1 MKCIKYG
8 FVIYLLTI
16 LFITFTI
23 QADKLDDLGLDENG
37 KPIQTPEP
45 EKPIGQTIMLR
56 GEYGLT
62 PLQRPELLIPESA
75 DIKTKATTIVEA
87 VIAGPTENEKAE
99 GIKQVF
105 PEGTSLEEVIIEEK
119 NGEIYAKFLIN
130 FPDSF
135 ISEPSNIGANF
146 DWITSSIIKS
156 LQELPIV
163 SFEVLARDPKT
174 DNYLPLDKF
183 LPPDT
188 TPEVT
193 PVPDTATPYELY
205 EINKLSPENLYPRTG
220 SGRPVGGLTG
230 KAVYMNPGHG
240 YVWRDSDYWDWQR
253 GFVINNIE
261 DLSNVDWI
269 NQYLFAY
276 CYNAGADV
284 FSVRELD
291 PNSNMIVVDNDDG
304 SPSYVET
311 GSGWIN
317 SSLAGYANGHI
328 PYVTGQDPF
337 SFGTNR
343 LATCVIGSATA
354 TATWIPNIPATGWYN
369 IYVSHSA
376 YTNRSPQAHYRIYH
390 GGGQTEY
397 YLDQRMRRFTW
408 IFIGNYYFEAGF
420 NASTGK
426 VVLYNDSTSASHYV
440 SADAVRFGGGMGVVS
455 RGTSGTS
462 GKPRFEEDNR
472 YNLQFSGAPT
482 TVYESSDPTNDDEA
496 DGWSGRP
503 KFGRWLKQQAELYG
517 ATAED
522 SVFVSSHTNAY
533 GSGVHGLNTFVF
545 TGYDGTWHD
554 RFRNYVHDEVLNDL
568 HNGYSTNFVNHG
580 TGKKYGDYGED
591 YPGNVSDL
599 MPIFLGEWIFH
610 DDSLDMNMYHDPKFR
625 QMLARAVY
633 QGIIKFWANEKGAP
647 STLLP
652 EPPRNFRC
660 RQLSTTSIQLSWDTP
675 LYGGGI
681 VGDAATGYKVYQ
693 SIHGR
698 AFGAG
703 TSVGNVTSTT
713 ISTLTPGTT
722 YYFYISAT
730 NAGGESFLS
739 EELAVKLAIDGNT
752 PKLLIVNG
760 FDKIDKSTR
769 VQVPYSGST
778 LYRQILFRMNTHDYI
793 VEHAKAIDNYSY
805 PVAFDSC
812 EDEAVE
818 LSYVNLADYRTVIW
832 IGGIQAEVFTDDP
845 TVDTS
850 ITSSQQTKL
859 NTYLSGGG
867 ELFITGAEI
876 AWDLD
881 RSGTTTFVDN
891 VLKANY
897 VKDDA
902 DTFSADGLVGSIFEG
917 MSGINFDDGTGST
930 YKVHWPDV
938 IAPVGGSISAM
949 EYTAVSTLIDDF
961 EDISGWKDPNYS
973 AQTNAD
979 VACTFAIVG
988 SPVHQ
993 GSGAGDLYYVWGTG
1007 NFIRE
1012 YDSSLPEFTANSIF
1026 SIWVYGDNSGHQVR
1040 ICIRDVDNDLFVNNY
1055 TPINFTG
1062 WQQIVWNL
1070 QSDPINLW
1078 VQGAS
1083 GNGTLDGP
1091 NVKLDSIQVSKVT
1104 SQNSGHL
1111 YFDEA
1116 VCTPLGGGT
1125 GDMAAIQYSGTYK
1138 LVYIGFP
1145 FETIMSASTRNE
1157 VMKRVLDFF
1166 GFKTTM
1172 VLNWE
1177 MY

>member
-1 MKCIKYG
+1 MRCIKYG

-62 PLQRPELLIPESA
+62 PLQRPELLIQESA
-75 DIKTKATTIVEA
+75 DIKTKAIAIVEA
-87 VIAGPTENEKAE
+87 VIAGPTENEKTE

-119 NGEIYAKFLIN
+119 NGEIYAKFLIK

-135 ISEPSNIGANF
+135 ISEPMNIGANF
-146 DWITSSIIKS
+146 DWITGSIIKS

-174 DNYLPLDKF
+174 NDYLPLDKF

-253 GFVINNIE
+253 GFVQNNIE

-291 PNSNMIVVDNDDG
+291 PNSNMVVVDNDDG
-304 SPSYVET
+304 SPGYVET
-311 GSGWIN
+311 GTWSN

-328 PYVTGQDPF
+328 PYLTGQDPF
-337 SFGTNR
+337 SYGTNR
-343 LATCVIGSATA
+343 LALCVVGTPTA
-354 TATWIPNIPATGWYN
+354 TATWIPNIPESGWYN
-369 IYVSHSA
+369 VYVSHGAFS
-376 YTNRSPQAHYRIYH
+376 NRSPQAHYRIYH
-390 GGGQTEY
+390 SGGYTDY

-440 SADAVRFGGGMGVVS
+440 SADAVRFGGGRGIVS
-455 RGTSGTS
+455 RGTSGMS

-482 TVYESSDPTNDDEA
+482 TVYDSSTTDES

-533 GSGVHGLNTFVF
+533 GSGVHGLDTFVF
-545 TGYDGTWHD
+545 SGYDGTWHD
-554 RFRNYVHDEVLNDL
+554 RLRNYVHDEVLNDL

-580 TGKKYGDYGED
+580 SGKKYGEYGECS
-591 YPGNVSDL
+591 PTNVSDL

-633 QGIIKFWANEKGAP
+633 QGIIKFWANEKGSP

-660 RQLSTTSIQLSWDTP
+660 RQLSTTSIQLSWDAP

-681 VGDAATGYKVYQ
+681 IGDAATGYKVYR
-693 SIHGR
+693 STHGR

-713 ISTLTPGTT
+713 INTLTPGTT

-730 NAGGESFLS
+730 NAGGESFPS
-739 EELAVKLAIDGNT
+739 EELAVKLAIDGDT

-769 VQVPYSGST
+769 VQVPYGGGT
-778 LYRQILFRMNTHDYI
+778 LYRQILFKMNTHDYI

-805 PVAFDSC
+805 PIAFDSC

-818 LSYVNLADYRTVIW
+818 LSYVNLADYRAVIW

-850 ITSSQQTKL
+850 ITSAQQTKL

-881 RSGTTTFVDN
+881 RFGTTTFVDN

-902 DTFSADGLVGSIFEG
+902 DTFSADGLAGSIFEG
-917 MSGINFDDGTGST
+917 MSGINFDDGTGSI

-949 EYTAVSTLIDDF
+949 EYTLVSTLIDDF
-961 EDISGWKDPNYS
+961 EDISGWQDPNYS

-979 VACTFAIVG
+979 ATCTFAIVG
-988 SPVHQ
+988 SAVHQ
-993 GSGAGDLYYVWGTG
+993 GSGSGDLYYVWGTG

-1012 YDSSLPEFTANSIF
+1012 YNSALPEFTADSIF

-1055 TPINFTG
+1055 TTINFTG

-1104 SQNSGHL
+1104 SQNSGHI

-1125 GDMAAIQYSGTYK
+1125 GDMAAVQYGGTYK

-1145 FETIMSASTRNE
+1145 FETIMSTSTRNE

-1166 GFKTTM
+1166 GFKTTT